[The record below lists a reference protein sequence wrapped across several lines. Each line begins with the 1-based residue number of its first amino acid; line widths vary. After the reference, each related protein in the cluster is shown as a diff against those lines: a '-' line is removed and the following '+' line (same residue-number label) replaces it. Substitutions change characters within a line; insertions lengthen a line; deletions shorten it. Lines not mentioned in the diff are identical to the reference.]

1 MTRSTSRIWLI
12 GMGVVWLFTVGLA
25 VGRSRTDDR
34 QETNKGGIL
43 DPAQNAVQKVKRG
56 RSTFRFD
63 TFGDEAFWGGTLKLH
78 QAIEGARFGGGIST
92 SADTR
97 KSARSLW
104 SIAIRKKQ
112 DVDGRAP
119 GRLRPSSTGYAR
131 PASTGRRLLADRSVK
146 GNGVSTVVPRF
157 IGSAPSGRRPNRGPA
172 HRQANRRRRPRRRAA

>member
-1 MTRSTSRIWLI
+1 MRDRSLARHPPHRRGGSGRGSKEDRMTRSTSRIWLI

-78 QAIEGARFGGGIST
+78 QAIEGARFGGVGPGVSPRTALAVGLKI
-92 SADTR
+92 
-97 KSARSLW
+97 
-104 SIAIRKKQ
+104 
-112 DVDGRAP
+112 DVDALPHDLLEQIEKG
-119 GRLRPSSTGYAR
+119 LVNLDD
-131 PASTGRRLLADRSVK
+131 PAVTLAL
-146 GNGVSTVVPRF
+146 
-157 IGSAPSGRRPNRGPA
+157 
-172 HRQANRRRRPRRRAA
+172 